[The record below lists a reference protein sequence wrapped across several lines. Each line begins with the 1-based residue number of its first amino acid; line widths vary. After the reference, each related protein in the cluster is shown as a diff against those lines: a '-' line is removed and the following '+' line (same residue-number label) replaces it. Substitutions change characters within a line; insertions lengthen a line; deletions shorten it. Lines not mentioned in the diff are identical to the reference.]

1 MPEMSDHFLYV
12 CMYELR
18 KLQLV
23 IYSSPLNLQR
33 QAMGSP
39 SAEACRGEWH
49 SPDHQRGSHH
59 TGVLHFITLVA
70 LRKQIRWRYTCVSL

>member
-1 MPEMSDHFLYV
+1 ME
-12 CMYELR
+12 
-18 KLQLV
+18 
-23 IYSSPLNLQR
+23 
-33 QAMGSP
+33 SP

-70 LRKQIRWRYTCVSL
+70 LRNTNTMALYTHFIVDLRTLEPNTYLLLLGTSPSTCR